1 MQYFKLETRT
11 INSSD
16 AFVNDLK
23 IDKNIYELVDEGI
36 SLKGTLNCVEAT
48 IKNSSGD
55 KNDFLLYRSYFPLVS
70 DRVKDVLESFSEDV
84 PYLEFFK
91 VRFNKNIKESYWFVN
106 ILDNIDAIDRDKS
119 EYTLFPDF
127 MGAKAGRIESINSM
141 ALKESVI
148 GKRNIF
154 RLTEQETYVMISE
167 NLHEAFLNIGITGFE
182 VCSF

>member
-11 INSSD
+11 VNSSD
-16 AFVNDLK
+16 AFVNDVI
-23 IDKNIYELVDEGI
+23 IDKSIYELIDEGV
-36 SLKGTLNCVEAT
+36 SLKDTLDCVEAT

-70 DRVKDVLESFSEDV
+70 DRVKDVLESFYEDL

-91 VRFNKNIKESYWFVN
+91 VRFNKDIKESYWFVN
-106 ILDNIDAIDRDKS
+106 IFDNIDAIDRDKS
-119 EYTLFPDF
+119 EYTIYPDF
-127 MGAKAGRIESINSM
+127 MGVKAGKIESINSM

-154 RLTEQETYVMISE
+154 RLTEQETYVMVSE
-167 NLHEAFLNIGITGFE
+167 KLHEAFLNIGITGFE
-182 VCSF
+182 ACSF